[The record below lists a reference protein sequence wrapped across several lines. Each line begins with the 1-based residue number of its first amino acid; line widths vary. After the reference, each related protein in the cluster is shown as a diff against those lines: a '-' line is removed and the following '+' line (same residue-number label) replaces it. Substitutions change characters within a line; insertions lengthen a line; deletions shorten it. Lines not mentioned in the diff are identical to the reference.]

1 MFQRMSGDQRFLV
14 IDDEKQIR
22 RAVAHALESLG
33 GRVSEAATGRDGID
47 LAAAESP
54 ALIVLDLGLPD
65 MDGIDVCREL
75 RGWSET
81 PVLILTA
88 RHDEAGTVEALDA
101 GADDYVTKPFSTA
114 ELQARARSLLRR
126 AARGASSQGTTIEAG
141 SLRIDLVART
151 VESRGEP
158 VHLTPIEWEL
168 LKTLSSNAGRVL
180 THEQLFRM
188 VWRGRE
194 HGDAQ
199 SHLRVHV
206 AHLRR
211 KLEEDAMRPR
221 HIVTEL
227 GVGYRFVT

>member
-1 MFQRMSGDQRFLV
+1 MSGDQRFLV

-33 GRVSEAATGRDGID
+33 GRVSEAATGRDGLD
-47 LAAAESP
+47 VAAAESP
-54 ALIVLDLGLPD
+54 ALVVLDLGLPD

-75 RGWSET
+75 RAWTEA

-88 RHDEAGTVEALDA
+88 RHDEAGTVNALDA

-126 AARGASSQGTTIEAG
+126 AARSASPQGATIEAG
-141 SLRIDLVART
+141 TLCIDLLGRT
-151 VESRGEP
+151 VTAGGEP
-158 VHLTPIEWEL
+158 VHVTPIEWEL
-168 LKTLSSNAGRVL
+168 LKALASSAGRVL
-180 THEQLFRM
+180 THQQLFRT

-194 HGDAQ
+194 YGDAQ
-199 SHLRVHV
+199 AHLRVHV

-211 KLEEDAMRPR
+211 KLEQDPMRPQ

-227 GVGYRFVT
+227 GVGYRFVI